1 MGAKPLSRVF
11 PPQRVTHSTLPMI
24 QTTATLGVMSV
35 GKELVTAP
43 EAALGFDD

>member
-1 MGAKPLSRVF
+1 MGAKPISRVF
-11 PPQRVTHSTLPMI
+11 PQRVTHSTLPMI